1 MRCARYSPV
10 PGPQRGWR
18 PPPLVAAAV
27 RRHAAHT
34 AAPDPVEDART
45 VGPARFARGA
55 VYRLALQGPIA
66 PGARS
71 RSAGWLGWLGA
82 ACHVCHVVCAAFPLC
97 RAARPPHNFARR
109 PTDHRLTDRPHPMH
123 ANAPSPHPAT
133 AGPLPR
139 SPPPPIPLIPAS
151 TDIGAGVR

>member
-45 VGPARFARGA
+45 VGPARFACGE
-55 VYRLALQGPIA
+55 VYRLARQGPIA

-71 RSAGWLGWLGA
+71 RSAGWLGWLGRLA
-82 ACHVCHVVCAAFPLC
+82 MFAMWFAPISRFAG
-97 RAARPPHNFARR
+97 RPGPRTIW
-109 PTDHRLTDRPHPMH
+109 PGHRLT
-123 ANAPSPHPAT
+123 T
-133 AGPLPR
+133 A
-139 SPPPPIPLIPAS
+139 
-151 TDIGAGVR
+151 

>member
-45 VGPARFARGA
+45 VGPARFACGA
-55 VYRLALQGPIA
+55 VYRLALHGPIA

-71 RSAGWLGWLGA
+71 RSAGWLGGLGA
-82 ACHVCHVVCAAFPLC
+82 RFIALRC
-97 RAARPPHNFARR
+97 RGRSRGAPGAGPRDGWGGWGRLAMFAMWFAPISRFAGQPGPR
-109 PTDHRLTDRPHPMH
+109 TIWPGHRLT
-123 ANAPSPHPAT
+123 T
-133 AGPLPR
+133 A
-139 SPPPPIPLIPAS
+139 
-151 TDIGAGVR
+151 

>member
-34 AAPDPVEDART
+34 AAPDRVEDART
-45 VGPARFARGA
+45 VGPARFACGA
-55 VYRLALQGPIA
+55 VYRLALHGPIA

-71 RSAGWLGWLGA
+71 RSAGWLGGVGA
-82 ACHVCHVVCAAFPLC
+82 AWHCFPVV
-97 RAARPPHNFARR
+97 FA
-109 PTDHRLTDRPHPMH
+109 
-123 ANAPSPHPAT
+123 
-133 AGPLPR
+133 PLPLFR
-139 SPPPPIPLIPAS
+139 APPPPPPFPPP
-151 TDIGAGVR
+151 

>member
-45 VGPARFARGA
+45 LGPARFACGA
-55 VYRLALQGPIA
+55 FYRWALHGPIA

-71 RSAGWLGWLGA
+71 RSAGWLRRLGRLA
-82 ACHVCHVVCAAFPLC
+82 MFAMGFERISRLAG
-97 RAARPPHNFARR
+97 RPAPRTIWPGHG
-109 PTDHRLTDRPHPMH
+109 LT
-123 ANAPSPHPAT
+123 T
-133 AGPLPR
+133 A
-139 SPPPPIPLIPAS
+139 
-151 TDIGAGVR
+151 